1 MNAMQEATEGHD
13 APGAADLPGQTIHA
27 AQPGMQMR
35 MRDPRS
41 KSPALAAILSMMPG
55 LGQVYIGYYQRGFV
69 HILVIASI
77 IAILASGHLVALIPL
92 LALFMAFF
100 WCYNMI
106 DAARRAALYNEVLA
120 GRPVIDL
127 PKDFSMPGIRGSIF
141 GGVLMIL
148 IGFVLLLNT
157 RFGVSLAW
165 LEEWW
170 PVVPMLFGG
179 YLLFRALQER
189 REEKPVA

>member
-69 HILVIASI
+69 HILVIAS
-77 IAILASGHLVALIPL
+77 SHH
-92 LALFMAFF
+92 
-100 WCYNMI
+100 
-106 DAARRAALYNEVLA
+106 
-120 GRPVIDL
+120 
-127 PKDFSMPGIRGSIF
+127 
-141 GGVLMIL
+141 
-148 IGFVLLLNT
+148 
-157 RFGVSLAW
+157 
-165 LEEWW
+165 
-170 PVVPMLFGG
+170 
-179 YLLFRALQER
+179 
-189 REEKPVA
+189 KPVKWSVERHQFQRNRFVS